1 MLFTFYAKASAQIL
15 GSGSA
20 LEDFSLLFLDNWDLA
35 SNLSEKKPL
44 GIGER
49 TWDGNKEIR
58 MLALL

>member
-35 SNLSEKKPL
+35 SNLSEKNL
-44 GIGER
+44 LVLE
-49 TWDGNKEIR
+49 KEHGMETR
-58 MLALL
+58 RSKC